1 VSFIVNKKIT
11 SLKKYNNFLDEE
23 FIFLHVPKAGGTSF
37 QKIMEDRFLF
47 KRPKELSLVG
57 HFSLLETNLKL
68 SRKNIKISNYLA
80 LKRDPLDWRYS
91 CYNFW
96 KNSPERTGDHVI
108 NELFNNISFID
119 YIKMLL
125 SDKNNLFNSNLAWK
139 PYSDYISYNFEF
151 TLSSLSNI
159 NLFIYD
165 MTNGFERFEK
175 DILNLDKT
183 KNLRINISKR
193 NSNEKELLDAT
204 LLEELREF
212 DKIPENLDI
221 NFL

>member
-1 VSFIVNKKIT
+1 MSFIVNKKMNSFT
-11 SLKKYNNFLDEE
+11 KYNNFLDEE

-37 QKIMEDRFLF
+37 QKIMEGKFLF
-47 KRPKELSLVG
+47 KRPEKLSLIG

-68 SRKNIKISNYLA
+68 SKNNINISNYLA

-91 CYNFW
+91 CYNYW
-96 KNSPERTGDHVI
+96 KNSPERTGDQVI
-108 NELFNNISFID
+108 NQLFNNISFKD

-125 SDKNNLFNSNLAWK
+125 SDKNSVFNSNLAWK
-139 PYSDYISYNFEF
+139 PYSDYISYNFGF
-151 TLSSLSNI
+151 TLPSLSNI

-193 NSNEKELLDAT
+193 NLNEKDSLDQS

-212 DKIPENLDI
+212 DEIPANLD
-221 NFL
+221 FTLL